1 MSNQSEDQKKYQ
13 SGFSGYEISGT
24 EKEREL
30 KMNTVIENLEKIRDN
45 TIAKMNSIIASFRA
59 GEHEVEAEPT
69 TEKAPEVV
77 AEAPAATHAVTSNG
91 EAKARKGWRGGVNK
105 SELIRDYFREH
116 GTDARP
122 RDVIKHILETHKI
135 TVAAPMVT
143 IVRDKMVSNKP
154 RKAVE
159 KASKKTK
166 VKVSK
171 KTSDLSGLP
180 MTALCV
186 ESLRSTKSRDG
197 LKLAELT
204 DLVIKSGY
212 KYNGSKGR
220 DGIVQNV
227 YQALHN
233 LMKKSAHPGFEGKVA
248 VILKDEASHRY
259 KLNPKAKR
267 KVA

>member
-1 MSNQSEDQKKYQ
+1 MK
-13 SGFSGYEISGT
+13 
-24 EKEREL
+24 
-30 KMNTVIENLEKIRDN
+30 TVIENLEKIRDN

-69 TEKAPEVV
+69 AEEKAPEVV
-77 AEAPAATHAVTSNG
+77 AEAPAATRAVASNG

-105 SELIRDYFREH
+105 SELIRDYFRKH

-143 IVRDKMVSNKP
+143 IVRDKMVSKKP

-159 KASKKTK
+159 KALKKT
-166 VKVSK
+166 KVSK

-186 ESLRSTKSRDG
+186 ESLRSAKSRDG

-212 KYNGSKGR
+212 KYKGSKGR
-220 DGIVQNV
+220 DGVVQNV

>member
-1 MSNQSEDQKKYQ
+1 MK
-13 SGFSGYEISGT
+13 
-24 EKEREL
+24 
-30 KMNTVIENLEKIRDN
+30 TVIENLEKMRDN
-45 TIAKMNSIIASFRA
+45 TIAQMNSLIASFRA
-59 GEHEVEAEPT
+59 SGLEAT
-69 TEKAPEVV
+69 TEPATEEEAPQVV

-105 SELIRDYFREH
+105 SELIRDYFRKH

-143 IVRDKMVSNKP
+143 VVRDKMVSNKP

-159 KASKKTK
+159 KALKQTK
-166 VKVSK
+166 VKVKASN
-171 KTSDLSGLP
+171 KTADLSGLP

-186 ESLRSTKSRDG
+186 ESLRSAKSRDG

-212 KYNGSKGR
+212 KYKGSKGR
-220 DGIVQNV
+220 DGVVQNV